1 MCLGSRSRKG
11 TVLRACYKLCAPAN
25 MALRLRG
32 TRENSR
38 LKANVRVPILYPG
51 PRTVAATQ
59 RCSGHVTT
67 SIFRHCR

>member
-25 MALRLRG
+25 MGLRLGG

-38 LKANVRVPILYPG
+38 LKANVPVPILYLG
-51 PRTVAATQ
+51 SRTVASPQ
-59 RCSGHVTT
+59 RCSGHATT